1 MSIFQKINF
10 ENYQALVEILGEK
23 NQFVLNDFSF
33 SLSNGFDQNLSKNI
47 IDANSIIQKISNL
60 LKCSPEDVP
69 FEFDFENSDHR
80 DVVHTLS
87 LNNNRQIGSYCK
99 IKSELFIIKDYKD
112 ELFSLESLK
121 DHRIIQANT
130 FNIQPVSWD
139 SVFMIRDDVSCDI
152 IYDLFS

>member
-10 ENYQALVEILGEK
+10 ENYQELVEILGEK

-33 SLSNGFDQNLSKNI
+33 SLSNGFDQHLSKNI
-47 IDANSIIQKISNL
+47 VEANAIIQKISNL

-69 FEFDFENSDHR
+69 FSFDFENSDHR
-80 DVVHTLS
+80 DVTHTLS

-112 ELFSLESLK
+112 QLFSLESVE
-121 DHRIIQANT
+121 DNRIIQANT

-139 SVFMIRDDVSCDI
+139 SVFMIRDDVSCDVV
-152 IYDLFS
+152 YDLFS